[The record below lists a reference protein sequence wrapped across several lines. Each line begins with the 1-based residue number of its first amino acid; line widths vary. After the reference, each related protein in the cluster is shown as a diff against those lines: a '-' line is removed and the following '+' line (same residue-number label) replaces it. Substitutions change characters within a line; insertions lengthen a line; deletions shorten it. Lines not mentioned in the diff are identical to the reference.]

1 MITSDF
7 KNGVYQNK
15 AAKCATSKRAISR
28 AEMFIVDTFI
38 GLLGAAILLTPILC
52 YIYL

>member
-28 AEMFIVDTFI
+28 AEMFIVDAFI

-52 YIYL
+52 FIYL